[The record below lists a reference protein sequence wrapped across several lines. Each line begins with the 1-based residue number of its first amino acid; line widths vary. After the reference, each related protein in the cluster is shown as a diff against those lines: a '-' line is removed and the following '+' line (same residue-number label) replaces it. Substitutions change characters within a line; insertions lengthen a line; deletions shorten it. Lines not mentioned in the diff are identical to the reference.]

1 MPHRLPCSVYAGPK
15 SAPDEHFAHTPVT
28 RRRVVAVTHV
38 WRLTTPSYT
47 VDDHPMG
54 IVTRAELEDS
64 LAELAREVRHP
75 REGILGPRSIAW
87 QLGGDLAVF
96 LGGGR
101 AALLQLAH
109 PMVAYAVDQHS
120 RTRADVVGRFQRT
133 FRNVFAMVFGE
144 LDDAFVAAR
153 RVHKIHTR
161 IHGEIPQQVGGWRAG
176 TPYHANDADALR
188 WVHATLVDTTIAVRE
203 RLDGALPTAL
213 KDTYIVEMNRFAALF
228 GIPRELRPQS
238 WAAHDSYMQ
247 RMLASDQ
254 LAVAPCAREMAM
266 FLMGREG
273 SHGQPPL
280 GRFAEALTAAML
292 PRHLARDF
300 GLARSRLSAT
310 GVRLG
315 LAAFAPMYRRLPDR
329 FVAIP
334 ARSMASRRIQGRPP
348 SRFASWTERQLFGLS
363 RQVTGA

>member
-1 MPHRLPCSVYAGPK
+1 M
-15 SAPDEHFAHTPVT
+15 
-28 RRRVVAVTHV
+28 
-38 WRLTTPSYT
+38 SYT
-47 VDDHPMG
+47 VDDPPMG

-64 LAELAREVRHP
+64 LAELAREVRDP
-75 REGILGPRSIAW
+75 REGILGPDSVAW

-109 PMVAYAVDQHS
+109 PMVAYAVEQHS

-144 LDDAFVAAR
+144 LDDAFIAAR
-153 RVHKIHTR
+153 RVHQIHTR
-161 IHGEIPQQVGGWRAG
+161 IRGEIPQQIAGWRAG

-188 WVHATLVDTTIAVRE
+188 WVHATLVDTTLAVRE
-203 RLDGALPTAL
+203 RLDGALPAAL

-228 GIPRELRPQS
+228 GIPRELRPTS
-238 WAAHDSYMQ
+238 WSAHDAYMQ

-266 FLMGREG
+266 FLMGRAGPHEPGAG
-273 SHGQPPL
+273 SPADLHDRHVQPPL

-292 PRHLARDF
+292 PAHLARDF
-300 GLARSRLSAT
+300 GLQRTRLSAI

-315 LAAFAPMYRRLPDR
+315 LAAFAPMYRRLPGR

-334 ARSMASRRIQGRPP
+334 ARATASRRIQGLPP
-348 SRFASWTERQLFGLS
+348 TRLAAWTERQLFGLS
-363 RQVTGA
+363 RQVTGV